1 MGHLLPTGTL
11 VTREHGDNPPPAA
24 MLFTHFGGPVATIL
38 LARVVRAGQE
48 PPLHHWVV
56 PTLGQQQSFSSA
68 TVMRRAGQ
76 EWVRQHP
83 ASWSKSLLLCLGVV
97 RKWREI
103 DGKRGRHTIPDLLV
117 YFSHIN

>member
-1 MGHLLPTGTL
+1 MGYLVPTGTL

-48 PPLHHWVV
+48 PPLHHWVA

-68 TVMRRAGQ
+68 TVMHRVVVLGRRGSGSTLRAGANCCCSV
-76 EWVRQHP
+76 WG
-83 ASWSKSLLLCLGVV
+83 L
-97 RKWREI
+97 
-103 DGKRGRHTIPDLLV
+103 
-117 YFSHIN
+117 